1 MKVLVFSNRASNLIG
16 FRYELLKSLVKSG
29 IEVCTVAPP
38 DIKSISE
45 KMSEIG
51 VRYIPL
57 DYSKSSINPFKELGV
72 IFSIMSIIKR
82 EAPDVMFSFMT
93 KPVIY
98 GSIAAKLCGVKHIQS
113 MIEGLGYMFVGRT
126 RKQRILKYVALI
138 LYWIALKCTD
148 RVYFLNND
156 DKQYFEKYIVSPKKT
171 KRIFGIGI
179 NLEKFS
185 PFKQNKDNLMFLFV
199 GRLLID
205 KGVKEF
211 IEAAKIVSAKYT
223 QARFV
228 IVGGADE
235 NPASLSSE
243 EIAEYSKITAIKF
256 VGVQSDVRPYL
267 MECSA
272 LVLPSGYREGMPM
285 SLMEAM
291 ASSRAVIA
299 TDVPGCRDLIIRK
312 SPNDTLANGVLEGK
326 NGYMIEK
333 GNVQA
338 ITKAMIDLIENPH
351 KIEAMGK
358 EGRKFAEQFFDCN
371 KINKIL
377 IGDIMAMAEER
388 KKA

>member
-38 DIKSISE
+38 DIESISE

-57 DYSKSSINPFKELGV
+57 DYSKSSINPFEELGV
-72 IFSIMSIIKR
+72 IFAIMSIIKR
-82 EAPDVMFSFMT
+82 EVPDVMFSFMT

-113 MIEGLGYMFVGRT
+113 MIEGLGYMFIGRT
-126 RKQRILKYVALI
+126 IKQRILKYIALV
-138 LYWIALKCTD
+138 LYWIALKCTN

-156 DKQYFEKYIVSPKKT
+156 DKQCFEKYLVSPKKT

-179 NLEKFS
+179 DLEKFFPVEHS
-185 PFKQNKDNLMFLFV
+185 KGNLMFLFV
-199 GRLLID
+199 GRLLVD
-205 KGVKEF
+205 KGIKEF
-211 IEAAKIVSAKYT
+211 IEAAKIVSAKYS

-243 EIAEYSKITAIKF
+243 EIAEYAKTTAIKF
-256 VGVQSDVRPYL
+256 VGIQADVRPYL

-272 LVLPSGYREGMPM
+272 LVLPSYREGMPV
-285 SLMEAM
+285 SPMEAM
-291 ASSRAVIA
+291 ASSRAVIL
-299 TDVPGCRDLIIRK
+299 TDVPGCRELIIRK
-312 SPNDTLANGVLEGK
+312 SPSDTLDNGVFEGR
-326 NGYMIEK
+326 NGYMVEK
-333 GNVQA
+333 GNSQA
-338 ITKAMIDLIENPH
+338 IAKAMIDLIENPH

-358 EGRKFAEQFFDCN
+358 EGRKFAEQFLDCN

-377 IGDIMAMAEER
+377 VDDIMSIAEE
-388 KKA
+388 

>member
-1 MKVLVFSNRASNLIG
+1 MKVLIFSNRASNLIG

-38 DIKSISE
+38 DIESISE

-72 IFSIMSIIKR
+72 IFAIMSIIKR
-82 EAPDVMFSFMT
+82 EVPDVMFSFMT

-113 MIEGLGYMFVGRT
+113 MIEGLGYMFIGRT
-126 RKQRILKYVALI
+126 IKQRILKYIALV
-138 LYWIALKCTD
+138 LYWIALKCTN

-156 DKQYFEKYIVSPKKT
+156 DKQCFEKYLVSPKKT

-179 NLEKFS
+179 DLEKFFPVEHS
-185 PFKQNKDNLMFLFV
+185 KGNLMFLFV
-199 GRLLID
+199 GRLLVD
-205 KGVKEF
+205 KGIKEF
-211 IEAAKIVSAKYT
+211 IEAAKIVSAKYS

-243 EIAEYSKITAIKF
+243 EIAEYAKTTAIKF
-256 VGVQSDVRPYL
+256 VGIQADVRPYL

-272 LVLPSGYREGMPM
+272 LVLPSYREGMPV
-285 SLMEAM
+285 SPMEAM
-291 ASSRAVIA
+291 ASSRAVIL
-299 TDVPGCRDLIIRK
+299 TDVPGCRELIIRK
-312 SPNDTLANGVLEGK
+312 SPSDTLDNGVFEGR
-326 NGYMIEK
+326 NGYMVEK
-333 GNVQA
+333 GNSQA
-338 ITKAMIDLIENPH
+338 IAKAMIDLIENPC
-351 KIEAMGK
+351 KIEAMGR
-358 EGRKFAEQFFDCN
+358 EGRKFAEQFLDCN

-377 IGDIMAMAEER
+377 VDDIMSIAEE
-388 KKA
+388 

>member
-38 DIKSISE
+38 DIESISE

-72 IFSIMSIIKR
+72 IFAIMSIIKR
-82 EAPDVMFSFMT
+82 EVPDVMFSFMT

-113 MIEGLGYMFVGRT
+113 MIEGLGYMFIGRT
-126 RKQRILKYVALI
+126 IKQRILKYIALV
-138 LYWIALKCTD
+138 LYWIALKCTN

-156 DKQYFEKYIVSPKKT
+156 DKQCFEKYLVSPKKT

-179 NLEKFS
+179 DLEKFFPVEHS
-185 PFKQNKDNLMFLFV
+185 KGNLMFLFV
-199 GRLLID
+199 GRLLVD
-205 KGVKEF
+205 KGIKEF
-211 IEAAKIVSAKYT
+211 IEAAKIVSAKYS

-243 EIAEYSKITAIKF
+243 EIAEYAKTTAIKF
-256 VGVQSDVRPYL
+256 VGIQADVRPYL

-272 LVLPSGYREGMPM
+272 LVLPSYREGMPV
-285 SLMEAM
+285 SPMEAM
-291 ASSRAVIA
+291 ASSRAVIL
-299 TDVPGCRDLIIRK
+299 TDVPGCRELIIRK
-312 SPNDTLANGVLEGK
+312 SPSDTLDNGVFEGR
-326 NGYMIEK
+326 NGYMVEK
-333 GNVQA
+333 GNSQA
-338 ITKAMIDLIENPH
+338 IAKAMIDLIENPH
-351 KIEAMGK
+351 KIEAMGR
-358 EGRKFAEQFFDCN
+358 EGRKFAEQFLDCN

-377 IGDIMAMAEER
+377 VDDIMSIAEE
-388 KKA
+388 

>member
-38 DIKSISE
+38 DIESISE

-72 IFSIMSIIKR
+72 IFAIMSIIKR
-82 EAPDVMFSFMT
+82 EVPDVMFSFMT

-113 MIEGLGYMFVGRT
+113 MIEGLGYMFIGRT
-126 RKQRILKYVALI
+126 IKQRILKYIALV
-138 LYWIALKCTD
+138 LYWIALKCTN

-156 DKQYFEKYIVSPKKT
+156 DKQCFEKYLVSPKKT

-179 NLEKFS
+179 DLEKFFPVEHS
-185 PFKQNKDNLMFLFV
+185 KGNLMFLFV
-199 GRLLID
+199 GRLLVD
-205 KGVKEF
+205 KGIKEF
-211 IEAAKIVSAKYT
+211 IEAAKIVSAKYS

-243 EIAEYSKITAIKF
+243 EIAEYAKTTAIKF
-256 VGVQSDVRPYL
+256 VGIQADVRPYL

-272 LVLPSGYREGMPM
+272 LVLPSYREGMPV
-285 SLMEAM
+285 SPMEAM
-291 ASSRAVIA
+291 ASSRAVIL
-299 TDVPGCRDLIIRK
+299 TDVPGCRELIIRK
-312 SPNDTLANGVLEGK
+312 SPSDTLDNGVFEGR
-326 NGYMIEK
+326 NGYMVEK
-333 GNVQA
+333 GNSQA
-338 ITKAMIDLIENPH
+338 IAKAMIDLIENPH

-358 EGRKFAEQFFDCN
+358 EGRKFAEQFLDCN

-377 IGDIMAMAEER
+377 VDDIMSIAEE
-388 KKA
+388 

>member
-29 IEVCTVAPP
+29 IDVYAVAPA
-38 DIKSISE
+38 DIRNIFE

-51 VRYIPL
+51 VKYEQL

-72 IFSIMSIIKR
+72 IFAIMSIIKR
-82 EAPDVMFSFMT
+82 EVPDVMFSFMT

-113 MIEGLGYMFVGRT
+113 MIEGLGYMFIGRT
-126 RKQRILKYVALI
+126 IKQRILKYIALV
-138 LYWIALKCTD
+138 LYWIALKCTN

-156 DKQYFEKYIVSPKKT
+156 DKQYFEKYLVSPKKT

-179 NLEKFS
+179 DLEKFFPVEHS
-185 PFKQNKDNLMFLFV
+185 KGNLMFLFV
-199 GRLLID
+199 GRLLVD
-205 KGVKEF
+205 KGIKEF
-211 IEAAKIVSAKYT
+211 IEAAKIVSAKYS

-243 EIAEYSKITAIKF
+243 EIAEYAKTTAIKF
-256 VGVQSDVRPYL
+256 VGIQADVRPYL

-272 LVLPSGYREGMPM
+272 LVLPSYREGMPV
-285 SLMEAM
+285 SPMEAM
-291 ASSRAVIA
+291 ASSRAVIL
-299 TDVPGCRDLIIRK
+299 TDVPGCRELIIRK
-312 SPNDTLANGVLEGK
+312 SPSDTLDNGVFEGR
-326 NGYMIEK
+326 NGYMVEK
-333 GNVQA
+333 GNSQA
-338 ITKAMIDLIENPH
+338 IAKAMIDLIENPC
-351 KIEAMGK
+351 KIEAMGR
-358 EGRKFAEQFFDCN
+358 EGRKFAEQFLDCN

-377 IGDIMAMAEER
+377 VDDIMSIAEE
-388 KKA
+388 

>member
-16 FRYELLKSLVKSG
+16 FRYKLLKSLVASG
-29 IEVCTVAPP
+29 IDVYAVAPA
-38 DIKSISE
+38 DIRNIFE

-51 VRYIPL
+51 VKYEQL

-72 IFSIMSIIKR
+72 IFAIMSIIKR
-82 EAPDVMFSFMT
+82 EVPDVMFSFMT

-113 MIEGLGYMFVGRT
+113 MIEGLGYMFIGRT
-126 RKQRILKYVALI
+126 IKQRILKYIALV
-138 LYWIALKCTD
+138 LYWIALKCTN

-156 DKQYFEKYIVSPKKT
+156 DKQYFEKHLVSPKKT

-243 EIAEYSKITAIKF
+243 EIAEYAKTTAIKF
-256 VGVQSDVRPYL
+256 VGIQADVRPYL

-272 LVLPSGYREGMPM
+272 LVLPSYREGMPV
-285 SLMEAM
+285 SPMEAM
-291 ASSRAVIA
+291 ASSRAVIL
-299 TDVPGCRDLIIRK
+299 TDVPGCRELIIRK
-312 SPNDTLANGVLEGK
+312 SPSDTLDNGVFEGR
-326 NGYMIEK
+326 NGYMVEK
-333 GNVQA
+333 GNSQA
-338 ITKAMIDLIENPH
+338 IAKAMIDLIENPH

-358 EGRKFAEQFFDCN
+358 EGRKFAEQFLDCN

-377 IGDIMAMAEER
+377 VDDIMSIAEE
-388 KKA
+388 

>member
-1 MKVLVFSNRASNLIG
+1 MKVLIFSNRASNLIG
-16 FRYELLKSLVKSG
+16 FRYKLLKSLVASG
-29 IEVCTVAPP
+29 IDVYAVAPA
-38 DIKSISE
+38 DIRNIFE

-51 VRYIPL
+51 VKYEPL

-72 IFSIMSIIKR
+72 IFAIMSIIKR
-82 EAPDVMFSFMT
+82 EVPDVMFSFMT

-113 MIEGLGYMFVGRT
+113 MIEGLGYMFIGRT
-126 RKQRILKYVALI
+126 IKQRILKYIALV
-138 LYWIALKCTD
+138 LYWIALKCTN

-156 DKQYFEKYIVSPKKT
+156 DKQCFEKYLVSPKKT

-179 NLEKFS
+179 DLEKFFPVEHS
-185 PFKQNKDNLMFLFV
+185 KGNLMFLFV

-243 EIAEYSKITAIKF
+243 EIAEYAKTTAIKF
-256 VGVQSDVRPYL
+256 VGIQADVRPYL

-272 LVLPSGYREGMPM
+272 LVLPSYREGMPV
-285 SLMEAM
+285 SPMEAM
-291 ASSRAVIA
+291 ASSRAVIL
-299 TDVPGCRDLIIRK
+299 TDVPGCRELIIRK
-312 SPNDTLANGVLEGK
+312 SPSDTLDNGVFEGR
-326 NGYMIEK
+326 NGYMVEK
-333 GNVQA
+333 GNSQA
-338 ITKAMIDLIENPH
+338 IAKAMIDLIENPC

-358 EGRKFAEQFFDCN
+358 EGRKFAEQFLDCN

-377 IGDIMAMAEER
+377 VDDIMSIAEE
-388 KKA
+388 

>member
-38 DIKSISE
+38 DIESISE

-72 IFSIMSIIKR
+72 IFAIMSIIKR
-82 EAPDVMFSFMT
+82 EVPDVMFSFMT

-113 MIEGLGYMFVGRT
+113 MIEGLGYMFIGRT
-126 RKQRILKYVALI
+126 IKQRILKYIALV
-138 LYWIALKCTD
+138 LYWIALKCTN
-148 RVYFLNND
+148 RVYFLNDD
-156 DKQYFEKYIVSPKKT
+156 DKQYFEKHLVSPKKT

-179 NLEKFS
+179 DLEKFFPVEHS
-185 PFKQNKDNLMFLFV
+185 KGNLMFLFV
-199 GRLLID
+199 GRLLVD
-205 KGVKEF
+205 KGIKEF
-211 IEAAKIVSAKYT
+211 IEAAKIVSAKYS

-243 EIAEYSKITAIKF
+243 EIAEYAKTTAIKF
-256 VGVQSDVRPYL
+256 VGIQADVRPYL

-272 LVLPSGYREGMPM
+272 LVLPSYREGMPV
-285 SLMEAM
+285 SPMEAM
-291 ASSRAVIA
+291 ASSRAVIL
-299 TDVPGCRDLIIRK
+299 TDVPGCRELIIRK
-312 SPNDTLANGVLEGK
+312 SPSDTLDNGVFEGR
-326 NGYMIEK
+326 NGYMVEK
-333 GNVQA
+333 GNSQA
-338 ITKAMIDLIENPH
+338 IAKAMIDLIENPC
-351 KIEAMGK
+351 KIEAMGR
-358 EGRKFAEQFFDCN
+358 EGRKFAEQFLDCN

-377 IGDIMAMAEER
+377 VDDIISIAEE
-388 KKA
+388 

>member
-38 DIKSISE
+38 DIESISE
-45 KMSEIG
+45 QMSEIG

-72 IFSIMSIIKR
+72 IFAIMSIIKR
-82 EAPDVMFSFMT
+82 EVPDVMFSFMT

-113 MIEGLGYMFVGRT
+113 MIEGLGYMFIGRT
-126 RKQRILKYVALI
+126 IKQRILKYIALV
-138 LYWIALKCTD
+138 LYWIALKCTN

-156 DKQYFEKYIVSPKKT
+156 DKQCFEKYLVSPKKT

-179 NLEKFS
+179 DLEKFFPVEHS
-185 PFKQNKDNLMFLFV
+185 KGNLMFLFV
-199 GRLLID
+199 GRLLVD
-205 KGVKEF
+205 KGIKEF
-211 IEAAKIVSAKYT
+211 IEAAKIVSAKYS

-243 EIAEYSKITAIKF
+243 EIAEYAKTTAIKF
-256 VGVQSDVRPYL
+256 VGIQADVRPYL

-272 LVLPSGYREGMPM
+272 LVLPSYREGMPV
-285 SLMEAM
+285 SPMEAM
-291 ASSRAVIA
+291 ASSRAVIL
-299 TDVPGCRDLIIRK
+299 TDVPGCRELIIRK
-312 SPNDTLANGVLEGK
+312 SPSDTLDNGVFEGR
-326 NGYMIEK
+326 NGYMVEK
-333 GNVQA
+333 GNSQA
-338 ITKAMIDLIENPH
+338 IAKAMIDLIENPH
-351 KIEAMGK
+351 KIEAMGR
-358 EGRKFAEQFFDCN
+358 EGRKFAEQFLDCN

-377 IGDIMAMAEER
+377 VDDIMSIAEE
-388 KKA
+388 

>member
-1 MKVLVFSNRASNLIG
+1 MKVLIFSNRASNLIG
-16 FRYELLKSLVKSG
+16 FRYKLLKSLVASG

-51 VRYIPL
+51 VKYEPL

-72 IFSIMSIIKR
+72 IFAIMSIIKR
-82 EAPDVMFSFMT
+82 EVPDVMFSFMT

-126 RKQRILKYVALI
+126 RKQRILKYVALV

-156 DKQYFEKYIVSPKKT
+156 DKQYFEKYLVSPKKT

-211 IEAAKIVSAKYT
+211 IEAAKIVSAKYS

-243 EIAEYSKITAIKF
+243 EIAEYAKTTAIKF
-256 VGVQSDVRPYL
+256 VGIQADVRPYL

-272 LVLPSGYREGMPM
+272 LVLPSYREGMPV
-285 SLMEAM
+285 SPMEAM
-291 ASSRAVIA
+291 ASSRAVIL
-299 TDVPGCRDLIIRK
+299 TDVPGCRELIIRK
-312 SPNDTLANGVLEGK
+312 SVGDTLDNGVLEGK
-326 NGYMIEK
+326 NGYMVEK
-333 GNVQA
+333 GNSQA
-338 ITKAMIDLIENPH
+338 TAKAMIDLIENPC
-351 KIEAMGK
+351 KIEAMGR
-358 EGRKFAEQFFDCN
+358 EGRKFAEQFLDCN

-377 IGDIMAMAEER
+377 VDDIMSVAEE
-388 KKA
+388 

>member
-16 FRYELLKSLVKSG
+16 FRYELLKSLVASG
-29 IEVCTVAPP
+29 IDVYAVAPA
-38 DIKSISE
+38 DIRNIFE

-51 VRYIPL
+51 VKYEQL

-72 IFSIMSIIKR
+72 IFAIMSIIKR
-82 EAPDVMFSFMT
+82 EVPDVMFSFMT

-113 MIEGLGYMFVGRT
+113 MIEGLGYMFIGRT
-126 RKQRILKYVALI
+126 IKQRILKYIALV

-156 DKQYFEKYIVSPKKT
+156 DKQYFEKYLVSPKKT

-179 NLEKFS
+179 DLEKFFPVEHS
-185 PFKQNKDNLMFLFV
+185 KGNLMFLFV

-223 QARFV
+223 HARFV

-243 EIAEYSKITAIKF
+243 EIEEYSKIAAIKF

-272 LVLPSGYREGMPM
+272 LVLPSYREGMPV
-285 SLMEAM
+285 SPMEAM
-291 ASSRAVIA
+291 ASSRAVIL
-299 TDVPGCRDLIIRK
+299 TDVPGCRELIIRK
-312 SPNDTLANGVLEGK
+312 SPSDTLDNGVFEGR
-326 NGYMIEK
+326 NGYMVEK
-333 GNVQA
+333 GNSQA
-338 ITKAMIDLIENPH
+338 ISKAMIDLIENPH

-358 EGRKFAEQFFDCN
+358 EGRKFAEQFLDCN

-377 IGDIMAMAEER
+377 VDDIMSIAEE
-388 KKA
+388 

>member
-16 FRYELLKSLVKSG
+16 FRYKLLKSLVASG
-29 IEVCTVAPP
+29 IDVYAVAPA
-38 DIKSISE
+38 DIRNIFE

-51 VRYIPL
+51 VKYEQL

-72 IFSIMSIIKR
+72 IFAIMSIIKR
-82 EAPDVMFSFMT
+82 EVPDVMFSFMT

-113 MIEGLGYMFVGRT
+113 MIEGLGYMFIGRT
-126 RKQRILKYVALI
+126 IKQRILKYIALV
-138 LYWIALKCTD
+138 LYWIALKCTN

-156 DKQYFEKYIVSPKKT
+156 DKQYFEKYLVSPKKT
-171 KRIFGIGI
+171 KKIFGIGI
-179 NLEKFS
+179 DLEKFF
-185 PFKQNKDNLMFLFV
+185 PLEQNKGNLMFLFV

-211 IEAAKIVSAKYT
+211 IEAAKIVSAKYS

-243 EIAEYSKITAIKF
+243 EIAEYAKTTAIKF
-256 VGVQSDVRPYL
+256 VGIQADVRPYL

-272 LVLPSGYREGMPM
+272 LVLPSYREGMPV
-285 SLMEAM
+285 SPMEAM
-291 ASSRAVIA
+291 ASSRAVIL
-299 TDVPGCRDLIIRK
+299 TDVPGCRELIIRK
-312 SPNDTLANGVLEGK
+312 SPSDTFDNGVFEGR
-326 NGYMIEK
+326 NGYMVEK
-333 GNVQA
+333 GNSQA
-338 ITKAMIDLIENPH
+338 IAKAMIDLIENPH

-358 EGRKFAEQFFDCN
+358 EGRKFAEQFLDCN

-377 IGDIMAMAEER
+377 VDDIMSIAEE
-388 KKA
+388 